1 MEPVSEFLHM
11 GGYALFVWPAF
22 AVAAVVLTVL
32 LVWSIRDLRRERDL
46 LESLPRRRFKAQPA
60 EAEDDS

>member
-32 LVWSIRDLRRERDL
+32 LVWSVRDLRRERDL
-46 LESLPRRRFKAQPA
+46 LESLPRRQPEAQPA
-60 EAEDDS
+60 EVEDDS

>member
-32 LVWSIRDLRRERDL
+32 LVWSIRDLRRQRDL
-46 LESLPRRRFKAQPA
+46 LESHPRRRSRAQPA
-60 EAEDDS
+60 EVEDDS

>member
-46 LESLPRRRFKAQPA
+46 LESASQTAIQSPTRRGRR
-60 EAEDDS
+60 

>member
-22 AVAAVVLTVL
+22 AVAAVVLSVL

-46 LESLPRRRFKAQPA
+46 LESRPRRRSRAQSA
-60 EAEDDS
+60 EIEDDS

>member
-22 AVAAVVLTVL
+22 AIAAVVLTVL

-46 LESLPRRRFKAQPA
+46 LGSLPRRRSKAQPA
-60 EAEDDS
+60 EAEDDP

>member
-46 LESLPRRRFKAQPA
+46 LESLPGRRSKAQPA
-60 EAEDDS
+60 EAEDDP

>member
-32 LVWSIRDLRRERDL
+32 LVWSIRDLRRQRDL
-46 LESLPRRRFKAQPA
+46 LESHPRRRSRAQSA
-60 EAEDDS
+60 QVEDDS

>member
-46 LESLPRRRFKAQPA
+46 LESLPRRRSEAQPA